1 MVVIVTPI
9 VLMVVGIPGYSLL
22 DGFPGSCTRL
32 GQIFDYLTL
41 SRDGQIGYDE
51 AWKAFGRSVWS
62 ENGQTQMKVVEPRK
76 NPRRLGYIGEC
87 STQLYRDC
95 NKSL

>member
-1 MVVIVTPI
+1 
-9 VLMVVGIPGYSLL
+9 MVVGIPGYSLL

-51 AWKAFGRSVWS
+51 AWKAFGRSVQS
-62 ENGQTQMKVVEPRK
+62 EHG
-76 NPRRLGYIGEC
+76 
-87 STQLYRDC
+87 
-95 NKSL
+95 